1 LETVVGETRFDLHD
15 LPLGS
20 EEDARAVAEDVGVA
34 PEAEPEPEDE
44 APTKAA
50 MHMGGPGNV
59 YGAGG
64 VSKT

>member
-1 LETVVGETRFDLHD
+1 LEEG
-15 LPLGS
+15 
-20 EEDARAVAEDVGVA
+20 ARAVAEYVGVA

-44 APTKAA
+44 ALTKAA
-50 MHMGGPGNV
+50 MQMGGPGNV